1 MTDLKTTYAG
11 LNLKNPII
19 VGASTLSSNPD
30 NFKLIEDS
38 GAAAIVYKSLFEEQI
53 QLEKLE
59 LEEDLSEYENR
70 NAEMINLF
78 PDLKHAGPEEHL
90 SNLRLAREKLS
101 IPVIAS
107 LNCIFNETWIEYA
120 KLIEETG
127 VDAIELNLFSVPRDS
142 KIEEKTIILNQ
153 LEILKLVRQTV
164 KIPVTIKLSPFYS
177 NPLNVVSQIDNEGI
191 NGIVLFNRF
200 LQPNI
205 DVDQLTF
212 INHFSPSTQD
222 ENLLPMKYA
231 GLIYSTVKASV
242 CCNSGIYD
250 GRDVIKMILAGAD
263 AVQIVSTLYKNK
275 ISHIGT
281 ILNELS
287 QWMESR
293 NYTCLDNFKGIMSNK
308 NIKNPYI
315 YKRAQYIDILL
326 KSSEVFKKYTLR

>member
-177 NPLNVVSQIDNEGI
+177 NPLNVVTQIDNEGI

-281 ILNELS
+281 ILHELS